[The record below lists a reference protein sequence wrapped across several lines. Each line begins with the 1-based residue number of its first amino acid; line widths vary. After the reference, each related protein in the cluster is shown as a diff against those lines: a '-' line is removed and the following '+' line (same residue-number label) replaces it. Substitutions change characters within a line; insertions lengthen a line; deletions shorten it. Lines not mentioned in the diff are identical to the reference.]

1 MNSLQLS
8 FFGIILVSLTL
19 ASANAQDITP
29 QVAVG
34 KSQSVII
41 SDQGKVYT
49 FGSGSY
55 GSLGQSSLTHNEI
68 ATALTHSNLNGY
80 NIIDIAIAKGSTSDT
95 FTLLLADDGTVFS
108 FGNNIYGQLGHGDQV
123 ERFEPTPITHDSLT
137 GVKIIDIQAGNR
149 HSVLLS
155 DSGDVYVMGSNSNGY
170 LGIGAT
176 TPGTLLVPTK
186 LTHSNLNGYTISKI
200 AAGGT
205 HTFLQASNDTLFAFG
220 GNSNGQL
227 GDGTTVTK
235 TIPTIINS
243 SQFDGKTV
251 SKMSI
256 DQGTSLFLMADST
269 VYSWG
274 NFRAGLG
281 QGILGADILNP
292 AQITHSNINGR
303 VFVDVSKSSETGFLI
318 DKNGA
323 VFTFGEA
330 EAALPALGLNTNEAV
345 NFPTEIPA
353 SSFNNKK
360 ISKIFGSR
368 YHTLFLAEDGSV
380 FSAGRGLNGEL
391 GSRYSDTSNKVMRVD
406 SLNYQGDRIIE
417 IGAANNASLLLS
429 NSGKVYSFGGSY
441 SDSTSSFLGR
451 TSKRT
456 IARPQELSHSNISGK
471 TFVKA
476 AAAGE
481 RTFLLSEDGKVYAFG
496 SGVNGILGTGDSLNI
511 HVPTLIDH
519 TNIGSKKI
527 VDIKTTS
534 NRVTS
539 KEAISHTLL
548 LAEDG
553 TLFGFGSNKDGQ
565 LGLGDFVDRSIP
577 TEISH
582 ANLSGK
588 TISEIAVGA
597 QNSMVITNDGTVFIW
612 GRGGNGE
619 MGYGNTNTLN
629 VPTEATHLTAL
640 NKTFITGS
648 VGQTTSI
655 TSPSHFIVIASDST
669 VYGFGENTD
678 GQLGLGNKTDTYTP
692 TQLTSSNIVGKKPI
706 AVSAGIRTTMLL
718 MQDGSVYS
726 FGNTSRVGIEGAS
739 FTDKTEPTLLN
750 NTEIL
755 GKKIISISSHDGH
768 GLAVLDDGTVLSFG
782 VDTSINSRLG
792 ALGNGLPESGDE
804 TPQPIVNFNWLTS
817 PIPTT
822 NLAVHLDAGRGLT
835 TFGDSLNTWGDL
847 GSSGNDGTQTT
858 QARRAVIADSAIN
871 NKQAIRFNGSNSY
884 VTLPTTSS
892 LGIQNSDYEVFIVAK
907 SRISDTDI
915 HFLMAGST
923 LEQYELHLNGDA
935 GARFIPNSGNF
946 VDEGTAGDFSDGEA
960 QLYNLRATN
969 TYGSITINRALATI
983 ESINA
988 RNANDVNLY
997 LGVRTD
1003 NSFTFD
1009 GDIAEVIIYSSILSD
1024 NDRRKVE
1031 SYLFKKYAIK
1041 NYKESSQQLTGSEGW
1056 RIMSS
1061 PVADSS
1067 FAPLLGSFWT
1077 QGFTGANHSGGASN
1091 VYRWPNT
1098 STDLSNTNWISVS
1111 NMSDS
1116 LHPGEGVLVYV
1127 YSDDNGPGVAGN
1139 AGFPKTLK
1147 LEGREPEGTQTIT
1160 PLLNA
1165 NVNGWALVGN
1175 PFRNDI
1181 DWDGFTRSGLSNSVY
1196 VYDINSA
1203 SWKSWNGT
1211 LGSLTDGEVG
1221 PFNAFFVQTTEVGP
1235 SLSIPESAKTDSA
1248 KRFLGKQISEIN
1260 PHYFSLE
1267 FKNDSGFANKAWF
1280 QFSEE
1285 GEFGIDASD
1294 AHQLNPLSSNY
1305 VTLAS
1310 ILNDT
1315 THLDINSLPIITEP
1329 LEISLALQTSASGTA
1344 HHISKGDLNIP
1355 EGWEV
1360 SLYDSELDITTD
1372 LAESYEFTMNAAK
1385 VKTVQD
1391 VKSPPSL
1398 ESVFKTAKQ
1407 KRSGSRFTLTVSPSQ
1422 AVSNEAVIDLPREVE
1437 LGQNYPNPFNPSTT
1451 IAYGVPNTGKVTL
1464 EVFDILGRKV
1474 ATLLNGE
1481 NKTAGRYTLN
1491 FNASNLASGMYI
1503 YRLRAGNIVITKKLT
1518 LIK

>member
-1 MNSLQLS
+1 
-8 FFGIILVSLTL
+8 
-19 ASANAQDITP
+19 
-29 QVAVG
+29 
-34 KSQSVII
+34 
-41 SDQGKVYT
+41 
-49 FGSGSY
+49 
-55 GSLGQSSLTHNEI
+55 
-68 ATALTHSNLNGY
+68 
-80 NIIDIAIAKGSTSDT
+80 
-95 FTLLLADDGTVFS
+95 
-108 FGNNIYGQLGHGDQV
+108 
-123 ERFEPTPITHDSLT
+123 
-137 GVKIIDIQAGNR
+137 
-149 HSVLLS
+149 
-155 DSGDVYVMGSNSNGY
+155 
-170 LGIGAT
+170 
-176 TPGTLLVPTK
+176 
-186 LTHSNLNGYTISKI
+186 
-200 AAGGT
+200 
-205 HTFLQASNDTLFAFG
+205 
-220 GNSNGQL
+220 
-227 GDGTTVTK
+227 
-235 TIPTIINS
+235 
-243 SQFDGKTV
+243 
-251 SKMSI
+251 
-256 DQGTSLFLMADST
+256 
-269 VYSWG
+269 
-274 NFRAGLG
+274 
-281 QGILGADILNP
+281 
-292 AQITHSNINGR
+292 
-303 VFVDVSKSSETGFLI
+303 
-318 DKNGA
+318 
-323 VFTFGEA
+323 
-330 EAALPALGLNTNEAV
+330 
-345 NFPTEIPA
+345 
-353 SSFNNKK
+353 
-360 ISKIFGSR
+360 
-368 YHTLFLAEDGSV
+368 
-380 FSAGRGLNGEL
+380 
-391 GSRYSDTSNKVMRVD
+391 
-406 SLNYQGDRIIE
+406 
-417 IGAANNASLLLS
+417 
-429 NSGKVYSFGGSY
+429 
-441 SDSTSSFLGR
+441 
-451 TSKRT
+451 
-456 IARPQELSHSNISGK
+456 
-471 TFVKA
+471 
-476 AAAGE
+476 
-481 RTFLLSEDGKVYAFG
+481 
-496 SGVNGILGTGDSLNI
+496 
-511 HVPTLIDH
+511 
-519 TNIGSKKI
+519 
-527 VDIKTTS
+527 
-534 NRVTS
+534 
-539 KEAISHTLL
+539 
-548 LAEDG
+548 
-553 TLFGFGSNKDGQ
+553 
-565 LGLGDFVDRSIP
+565 
-577 TEISH
+577 
-582 ANLSGK
+582 
-588 TISEIAVGA
+588 
-597 QNSMVITNDGTVFIW
+597 
-612 GRGGNGE
+612 
-619 MGYGNTNTLN
+619 
-629 VPTEATHLTAL
+629 
-640 NKTFITGS
+640 
-648 VGQTTSI
+648 
-655 TSPSHFIVIASDST
+655 
-669 VYGFGENTD
+669 
-678 GQLGLGNKTDTYTP
+678 
-692 TQLTSSNIVGKKPI
+692 
-706 AVSAGIRTTMLL
+706 
-718 MQDGSVYS
+718 
-726 FGNTSRVGIEGAS
+726 
-739 FTDKTEPTLLN
+739 
-750 NTEIL
+750 
-755 GKKIISISSHDGH
+755 
-768 GLAVLDDGTVLSFG
+768 
-782 VDTSINSRLG
+782 
-792 ALGNGLPESGDE
+792 
-804 TPQPIVNFNWLTS
+804 
-817 PIPTT
+817 
-822 NLAVHLDAGRGLT
+822 
-835 TFGDSLNTWGDL
+835 
-847 GSSGNDGTQTT
+847 
-858 QARRAVIADSAIN
+858 
-871 NKQAIRFNGSNSY
+871 
-884 VTLPTTSS
+884 